1 MTERDRLH
9 SDWSPFPLPGQD
21 TRGHARA
28 SVTRALVVAAHPDYE
43 ALALDELTRGGFQHQ
58 SRLVKSIGE
67 LRSLLEGVGVEEAW
81 DIVLLIDTPDG
92 PPSGEVLEA
101 LAERLADTPAIYIGR
116 SAHVDAPAGL
126 ASLRSVDLRSLA
138 AAVADALREIERHR
152 ERRRGA
158 QALRASE
165 IRFATAFDS
174 APIGLALVRL
184 DGRFLSVN
192 PVFCSIARLDRDAI
206 VTGTPAIDDD
216 LLSCVLAAAARAAS
230 DSELDEP
237 LERRCIRADGTPV
250 WIRVS
255 ASRASGDNGETL
267 YLVVHVEDVTSRH
280 DAEDAQERSELLFTA
295 LFTSTTVCMS
305 ITDREGRYVATNR
318 AFEEFLGYDTGELI
332 GKTWMVITHP
342 DDVGSNVSLRQ
353 TKLGEGGAYRLEKR
367 YVRKDGSIVWGELSG
382 SPLRA
387 DDERGLSIGAI
398 IDISERKRAESDRD
412 RLELELRL
420 AQKLEAV
427 GQLAAG
433 IAHEINTPAQFVGD
447 SLSFLHQAYRDV
459 WRVLDAYRS
468 LAGGLGLPAE
478 ALAPVQALEAEIDL
492 PYLERRIAPAFDR
505 TFDGVQRIST
515 IVKAMRAFSHPDEDE
530 MRLADLNAALRTSLI
545 VARNEYRYVATAAE
559 ELGDLPLVHCFVGE
573 LNQVFLNLIVNAAH
587 AIEDVRDRMFD
598 PFFTTKEVGRG
609 TGQGLPL
616 ARVIVVERHGGSI
629 RFDTELGLGTTF
641 QLRIPVRGVGVAD
654 GRRAA

>member
-138 AAVADALREIERHR
+138 GAVADALREIERHR

-267 YLVVHVEDVTSRH
+267 YLVVHVEDVTSRR

-305 ITDREGRYVATNR
+305 IIDHEGRYVATNR

-332 GKTWMVITHP
+332 GKTFMAITHP
-342 DDVGSNVSLRQ
+342 DDVGTNVSLRQ

-367 YVRKDGSIVWGELSG
+367 YVRKDGSIVWSELSA

-387 DDERGLSIGAI
+387 DDERGLTIGAI
-398 IDISERKRAESDRD
+398 IDIAERKRAEEALAESLSI
-412 RLELELRL
+412 LETARGL
-420 AQKLEAV
+420 
-427 GQLAAG
+427 AG
-433 IAHEINTPAQFVGD
+433 IASWVARYATAAAEPELTWSPETFR
-447 SLSFLHQAYRDV
+447 LF
-459 WRVLDAYRS
+459 
-468 LAGGLGLPAE
+468 GLPADTQGFT
-478 ALAPVQALEAEIDL
+478 LAHVYERTVEEDRPKLAAAIQAPL
-492 PYLERRIAPAFDR
+492 
-505 TFDGVQRIST
+505 DGGRV
-515 IVKAMRAFSHPDEDE
+515 
-530 MRLADLNAALRTSLI
+530 
-545 VARNEYRYVATAAE
+545 
-559 ELGDLPLVHCFVGE
+559 
-573 LNQVFLNLIVNAAH
+573 
-587 AIEDVRDRMFD
+587 DV
-598 PFFTTKEVGRG
+598 E
-609 TGQGLPL
+609 
-616 ARVIVVERHGGSI
+616 
-629 RFDTELGLGTTF
+629 
-641 QLRIPVRGVGVAD
+641 LRIVRPDGEVRWLHAVANVFPGEGTSRTALGVAID
-654 GRRAA
+654 ITDAVAGREQRR

>member
-1 MTERDRLH
+1 MREHGKPRSAR
-9 SDWSPFPLPGQD
+9 SPFLLPGQAAHGD
-21 TRGHARA
+21 AGA
-28 SVTRALVVAAHPDYE
+28 SLTRALVVAAHPDYE

-138 AAVADALREIERHR
+138 SAVADSLRELERHR

-267 YLVVHVEDVTSRH
+267 YLVVHVEDVTSRR
-280 DAEDAQERSELLFTA
+280 DAEDAQERSELLFSA

-305 ITDREGRYVATNR
+305 IIDHEGRYVATNR
-318 AFEEFLGYDTGELI
+318 AFEEFLGYDRGELI
-332 GKTWMVITHP
+332 GKTFMAITHP
-342 DDVGSNVSLRQ
+342 DDVSTNVSLRPS
-353 TKLGEGGAYRLEKR
+353 KLGEGGAYRLEKR
-367 YVRKDGSIVWGELSG
+367 YVRKDGSIVWSELSA
-382 SPLRA
+382 SQLRA
-387 DDERGLSIGAI
+387 DDERGLTIGAI
-398 IDISERKRAESDRD
+398 IDIAERKRAE
-412 RLELELRL
+412 
-420 AQKLEAV
+420 
-427 GQLAAG
+427 
-433 IAHEINTPAQFVGD
+433 
-447 SLSFLHQAYRDV
+447 
-459 WRVLDAYRS
+459 
-468 LAGGLGLPAE
+468 E
-478 ALAPVQALEAEIDL
+478 ALAESLSLLETA
-492 PYLERRIAPAFDR
+492 R
-505 TFDGVQRIST
+505 G
-515 IVKAMRAFSHPDEDE
+515 
-530 MRLADLNAALRTSLI
+530 LAGFASW
-545 VARNEYRYVATAAE
+545 VARYATAAAE
-559 ELGDLPLVHCFVGE
+559 PELTWSPETFRLF
-573 LNQVFLNLIVNAAH
+573 
-587 AIEDVRDRMFD
+587 
-598 PFFTTKEVGRG
+598 
-609 TGQGLPL
+609 GLPEETQGFTL
-616 ARVIVVERHGGSI
+616 ADVYERTVEEDRPKLAAAIQASLDGG
-629 RFDTELGLGTTF
+629 RFDVE
-641 QLRIPVRGVGVAD
+641 LRIVRPAGEVRWLHAVADVFPGEGTSRRSLGVAID
-654 GRRAA
+654 ITDAVAGREQRR

>member
-267 YLVVHVEDVTSRH
+267 YLVVHVEDVTSRR

-305 ITDREGRYVATNR
+305 IIDDEGRYVATNS

-332 GKTWMVITHP
+332 GKTFMAITHP
-342 DDVGSNVSLRQ
+342 DDVGANVSLRQ

-367 YVRKDGSIVWGELSG
+367 YVRKDGSIVWSELSA

-387 DDERGLSIGAI
+387 DDERGLTIGAI
-398 IDISERKRAESDRD
+398 IDIAERKRAE
-412 RLELELRL
+412 EAL
-420 AQKLEAV
+420 AE
-427 GQLAAG
+427 
-433 IAHEINTPAQFVGD
+433 
-447 SLSFLHQAYRDV
+447 SLSLLETARG
-459 WRVLDAYRS
+459 
-468 LAGGLGLPAE
+468 LAGFASWVARYATAAAEPELTWSPETFRLFGLPAE
-478 ALAPVQALEAEIDL
+478 TQG
-492 PYLERRIAPAFDR
+492 F
-505 TFDGVQRIST
+505 T
-515 IVKAMRAFSHPDEDE
+515 
-530 MRLADLNAALRTSLI
+530 LADVYERTVEEDRPKLAAAI
-545 VARNEYRYVATAAE
+545 QA
-559 ELGDLPLVHCFVGE
+559 PLDGGRV
-573 LNQVFLNLIVNAAH
+573 
-587 AIEDVRDRMFD
+587 DV
-598 PFFTTKEVGRG
+598 E
-609 TGQGLPL
+609 
-616 ARVIVVERHGGSI
+616 
-629 RFDTELGLGTTF
+629 
-641 QLRIPVRGVGVAD
+641 LRIVRPDGEVRWLHAVANVFPGEGTSRTALGVAID
-654 GRRAA
+654 ITDAVAGREQRR

>member
-1 MTERDRLH
+1 MREHGKPRSAR
-9 SDWSPFPLPGQD
+9 SPFLLPGQAAHGD
-21 TRGHARA
+21 AGA
-28 SVTRALVVAAHPDYE
+28 SLTRALVVAAHPDYE

-138 AAVADALREIERHR
+138 SAVADSLRELERHR

-192 PVFCSIARLDRDAI
+192 PVFCSIARLDRDAV
-206 VTGTPAIDDD
+206 VTAAPAVDDD

-255 ASRASGDNGETL
+255 ASRAAGDDGETL
-267 YLVVHVEDVTSRH
+267 YLVVHVEDVTSRR
-280 DAEDAQERSELLFTA
+280 DAEDAHERSELLFSA

-305 ITDREGRYVATNR
+305 VIDREGRYVATNR
-318 AFEEFLGYDTGELI
+318 AFEEFLGYDKGELI
-332 GKTWMVITHP
+332 GKTFMAITHP
-342 DDVGSNVSLRQ
+342 DDVGTNVSLRQ
-353 TKLGEGGAYRLEKR
+353 TKLGEGNAYRLEKR

-382 SPLRA
+382 SRLQD

-398 IDISERKRAESDRD
+398 IDISERKRAEEALAESLSI
-412 RLELELRL
+412 LETARGL
-420 AQKLEAV
+420 
-427 GQLAAG
+427 AG
-433 IAHEINTPAQFVGD
+433 IASWVARYATAAAEPELTWSPETFR
-447 SLSFLHQAYRDV
+447 LF
-459 WRVLDAYRS
+459 
-468 LAGGLGLPAE
+468 GLPAE
-478 ALAPVQALEAEIDL
+478 TQG
-492 PYLERRIAPAFDR
+492 F
-505 TFDGVQRIST
+505 T
-515 IVKAMRAFSHPDEDE
+515 
-530 MRLADLNAALRTSLI
+530 LADVYERTVEEDRPKLAAAI
-545 VARNEYRYVATAAE
+545 QA
-559 ELGDLPLVHCFVGE
+559 PL
-573 LNQVFLNLIVNAAH
+573 
-587 AIEDVRDRMFD
+587 D
-598 PFFTTKEVGRG
+598 
-609 TGQGLPL
+609 
-616 ARVIVVERHGGSI
+616 GG
-629 RFDTELGLGTTF
+629 RFDVE
-641 QLRIPVRGVGVAD
+641 LRIVRPDGEVRWLHAVADVFPGEGTSRRSLGVAID
-654 GRRAA
+654 ITDAVAGREQRR